1 MRSEF
6 VWESWLN
13 DGQNKDV
20 GKNQVVR
27 TNHKLWKDIV
37 WLIDKSFLSRIT
49 IQNESV
55 I

>member
-1 MRSEF
+1 MVKIKMWVRS
-6 VWESWLN
+6 
-13 DGQNKDV
+13 
-20 GKNQVVR
+20 
-27 TNHKLWKDIV
+27 KLKEQTIKPWKDIV